1 VNNFKTAVML
11 SVLTALF
18 VWVGAAL
25 GGSGGAQ
32 IAFLFAIALNVGSY
46 WFSDKLVLRMYRA
59 SEVSEAEAPQLYAAV
74 ADLAQRAQVPM
85 PKVYVIP
92 SDALNAF
99 ATGRNPS
106 HAAVAVTQGLMRH
119 LDRNEITGVLAHEL
133 CHVKHRDILIGS
145 IAATLVGAI
154 SMLSS
159 MARWGAIFGGSS
171 NDDEGNSNIFVVLIV
186 SMVSALAATL
196 IQLAISRSR
205 EYEADAGAAR
215 LLGTP
220 QPLISALRKLELGAE
235 HLPLQA
241 GEASAHLFIVNP
253 LRGSGIAKLFS
264 THPPMEER
272 IARLQSLSGS
282 LAA

>member
-1 VNNFKTAVML
+1 
-11 SVLTALF
+11 
-18 VWVGAAL
+18 
-25 GGSGGAQ
+25 
-32 IAFLFAIALNVGSY
+32 
-46 WFSDKLVLRMYRA
+46 MYRA